1 MKFAM
6 SLFRP
11 ALSCAALLS
20 LAACAPS
27 NDPEEDTS
35 AVAAI
40 EGEEVMMPAPQDA
53 DCPVI
58 ESRNW
63 SAWVNAMPGPDAKL
77 TLHVT
82 GDVDLPTPGYEIS
95 WREGMADR
103 SATPVQRLML
113 TLTPPDGMVTQ
124 VITTTPVSYEGP
136 ALTKTYGGVI
146 VMCGGAPLATIDA
159 VVTAE

>member
-6 SLFRP
+6 SL
-11 ALSCAALLS
+11 SSAALLS
-20 LAACAPS
+20 LAACAPA
-27 NDPEEDTS
+27 NDPEEDTG
-35 AVAAI
+35 AVVVS
-40 EGEEVMMPAPQDA
+40 EGEEMVMPAPQET

-82 GDVDLPTPGYEIS
+82 GDVDLPTPGYEVS

-113 TLTPPDGMVTQ
+113 TLTPPEGMVTQ
-124 VITTTPVSYEGP
+124 VITTETVTYEGP

-159 VVTAE
+159 VVTAQ

>member
-6 SLFRP
+6 SLSRA

-20 LAACAPS
+20 LVACAPS

-40 EGEEVMMPAPQDA
+40 EGEEMMPAPQEA

-82 GDVDLPTPGYEIS
+82 GEVDLPTPGYEVS

-113 TLTPPDGMVTQ
+113 TLTPPEGMVTQ
-124 VITTTPVSYEGP
+124 VITTETVNYEGQ

-159 VVTAE
+159 VVTAQ